1 MSALEQVARE
11 VLPREMGFEWADL
24 SYQQQKATGTGNATF
39 ALSLA
44 CVFLILAA
52 LYESWSLPFSVL
64 LSVPIAV
71 FGALAGLLL
80 RGYAFDI
87 YGQIGL
93 VMLIGLAAKN
103 AILIVEFAKGEYD
116 NGRPLVEA
124 ALDGARLRF
133 RPVLM
138 TSFAFIFG
146 LLPLW
151 IASGAGAVSRR
162 VLGTAVISGMVA
174 ATAIAIFIIP
184 LLFVLVERASG
195 AKKGHQGVAAAAAQ
209 EGG

>member
-1 MSALEQVARE
+1 
-11 VLPREMGFEWADL
+11 
-24 SYQQQKATGTGNATF
+24 
-39 ALSLA
+39 
-44 CVFLILAA
+44 
-52 LYESWSLPFSVL
+52 
-64 LSVPIAV
+64 
-71 FGALAGLLL
+71 
-80 RGYAFDI
+80 
-87 YGQIGL
+87 
-93 VMLIGLAAKN
+93 
-103 AILIVEFAKGEYD
+103 
-116 NGRPLVEA
+116 
-124 ALDGARLRF
+124 
-133 RPVLM
+133 M